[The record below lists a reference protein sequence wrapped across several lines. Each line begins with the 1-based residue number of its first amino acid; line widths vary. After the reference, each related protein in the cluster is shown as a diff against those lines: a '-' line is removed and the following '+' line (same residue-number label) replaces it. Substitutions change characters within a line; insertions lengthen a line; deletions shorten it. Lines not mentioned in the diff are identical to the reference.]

1 MIKTSSDLGWKSL
14 AIFNYP
20 RNFDNLC
27 NFLGNEWKLIGLA
40 LGNLLQWESLEIF
53 QKCLEIVEKL
63 SKTKSLVCLV
73 NNIINCVSYK

>member
-14 AIFNYP
+14 AIFNHL